1 MLMGVLIFIYF
12 FIFQSILFI
21 SLHRFDDVRSNQ
33 EINGFVVRGMKTS
46 ASLNGDEC
54 MTLRVNNGKGHDS

>member
-1 MLMGVLIFIYF
+1 MFLYLYIFLHF
-12 FIFQSILFI
+12 FQSILFI

-46 ASLNGDEC
+46 APLNGDEC
-54 MTLRVNNGKGHDS
+54 MTLRVNNGEGHDS